1 VLVCQDDLYTTFS
14 GDAETDEF
22 ERFMTS
28 IEEPGQE
35 AIEKLLARS
44 KMKPAD
50 WQNIGK
56 FVAAQSLRTPLAFL
70 EHTQRAE
77 RHMQEALE
85 SLIRKYEAPGAIVPD
100 EDKPQ
105 PPNFLSD
112 TLKVAIEP
120 PPDGGNKAAVR
131 AEVKSARSVWMA
143 TQRHHLTNNLHHV
156 VNHRFRAAAAF
167 DDAEWPLCDH
177 PVLTLN
183 YYRRGEFDFD
193 AGWGKKNSEFIL
205 PISPKI
211 ALYTKIG
218 DKATGSFTFTR
229 EQTAEL
235 QHIMAKRAFRWILAT
250 RELPWVVT
258 ARPREVNPTR
268 FEQERQFWREW
279 NRTQNQ
285 AEAEFEPNA
294 RTCFLSVTDP
304 GTHRSPRQTIFR
316 TERPKRG
323 LRARRTPLT
332 DRARKLLTDQ
342 AQSFHSNDVVVYGQH
357 HE

>member
-1 VLVCQDDLYTTFS
+1 VCQDDLYTTFS

-22 ERFMTS
+22 ERFITS

-44 KMKPAD
+44 KMKPTD
-50 WQNIGK
+50 WQSIAK

-70 EHTQRAE
+70 EHTQRTE
-77 RHMQEALE
+77 RHLQEALE
-85 SLIRKYEAPGAIVPD
+85 SLIRKYEALRAIVPD
-100 EDKPQ
+100 DDGPKSA
-105 PPNFLSD
+105 NYFSD
-112 TLKVAIEP
+112 TLKVSIEAP
-120 PPDGGNKAAVR
+120 VDDGNKAAVR

-143 TQRHHLTNNLHHV
+143 TQRHHLTNNLHHI

-167 DDAEWPLCDH
+167 GHAEWPLCDH

-193 AGWGKKNSEFIL
+193 AGWGKENSEFIL

-218 DKATGSFTFTR
+218 DMTTGAFTFTR

-235 QHIMAKRAFRWILAT
+235 QHIMAQRAFRWILAT
-250 RELPWVVT
+250 RELPWLVT

-268 FEQERQFWREW
+268 FEQERRFWREW
-279 NRTQNQ
+279 NPAQSQ
-285 AEAEFEPNA
+285 AEAEFEPNP
-294 RTCFLSVTDP
+294 RT
-304 GTHRSPRQTIFR
+304 
-316 TERPKRG
+316 
-323 LRARRTPLT
+323 
-332 DRARKLLTDQ
+332 
-342 AQSFHSNDVVVYGQH
+342 
-357 HE
+357 